1 MSEQDTVS
9 LVWLLGKEGEEGGT
23 QPALNVQGLRYFGSF
38 CVFNPKDTNQAVVAT
53 KTLGIVSDTG
63 IFKMSINGA
72 ILSFSLVINDDL
84 NRYRNKDVQNYTRS
98 CLGYSYIIVTYF
110 HDYREK

>member
-1 MSEQDTVS
+1 M
-9 LVWLLGKEGEEGGT
+9 
-23 QPALNVQGLRYFGSF
+23 
-38 CVFNPKDTNQAVVAT
+38 FNPKDANQAVVAT
-53 KTLGIVSDTG
+53 KTWGIVSTG

-72 ILSFSLVINDDL
+72 LLSFSLVINDDL
-84 NRYRNKDVQNYTRS
+84 NHYRNKDVQNYTRS